1 MLLTKCE
8 SSSTK
13 DLNLDSYI
21 CQVELEAQ
29 PKRKWQD
36 YAAIKESVIQLLS
49 ENPEG
54 MTGAKIA
61 EEIGITQGAMSK
73 YLSMLRVDSII
84 VSRRVGVAKLWTL
97 VANADRAG
105 MLADKIGEEEEATF
119 RDYAVSLLEE
129 NSKMYEADGKRV
141 LVMPTNI
148 LSSLYKYTKSILGT
162 EVHAFF
168 YEWGKDYV
176 REVSKFVEDVAA
188 RTETDFIQS
197 FLLLWKLK
205 GWGRFEITAMEMDT
219 IEVVWHDSIMSEIKD
234 KAPVDDFISGA
245 LGAAASY
252 AFDGNWRFS
261 ETECKA
267 AGASLCRFKGKRV
280 AQDLKIDLHNID
292 TNTTV

>member
-1 MLLTKCE
+1 
-8 SSSTK
+8 
-13 DLNLDSYI
+13 
-21 CQVELEAQ
+21 
-29 PKRKWQD
+29 
-36 YAAIKESVIQLLS
+36 
-49 ENPEG
+49 

-73 YLSMLRVDSII
+73 YLSMLRVDGII
-84 VSRRVGVAKLWTL
+84 TSRRVGVAKLWKL
-97 VANADRAG
+97 VADADRAG

-129 NSKMYEADGKRV
+129 NSKLYEADGKRV

-197 FLLLWKLK
+197 FLLLWRLK
-205 GWGRFEITAMEMDT
+205 GWGRFEVTKMEKDRV
-219 IEVVWHDSIMSEIKD
+219 EVVWHDSTMSEIKD

-252 AFDGNWRFS
+252 AFGANWRFT

-267 AGASLCRFKGKRV
+267 TGAPLCRFSGNRV
-280 AQDLKIDLHNID
+280 AQDLKIDLNNID